1 VDQVLNKDVSELKKE
16 SWFRR
21 LVNEP
26 YDLWVDLADQEKKDR
41 MNAQNKSSIDS
52 LMIVALNSENGSR
65 AKTLQRPNSIFSVAH
80 WKNYFADIIEKP
92 SYREDIWRESKG
104 VGKLKVLLTG
114 DYLMG
119 LSFGVGLGGLSF
131 ITAAIM

>member
-1 VDQVLNKDVSELKKE
+1 RTLFAKMLMNEWNAEIKYTPLSELVNEKPQENKATDSPEEAQQKVDQVLNKDVSELKKE

-65 AKTLQRPNSIFSVAH
+65 AKTLQRPNSIFSVA
-80 WKNYFADIIEKP
+80 
-92 SYREDIWRESKG
+92 
-104 VGKLKVLLTG
+104 
-114 DYLMG
+114 
-119 LSFGVGLGGLSF
+119 
-131 ITAAIM
+131 